1 MSKLAGLYAVT
12 DEQLITEEKFNQA
25 IEAVLQGGVK
35 IIQYRDKSSDRQKR
49 FKQAKNL
56 CSLCRQYEA
65 ISIINDDLEL
75 AKTVN
80 ADGVHLGKNDASLK
94 EARQTLGSDAIIGV
108 SCYNSLSTALSAEK
122 NTANYVAFGTMFPS
136 PTKPDAKPADLNII
150 SEAKQQITIPVCAIG
165 GITEKNIQQLIQ
177 QDIDMT
183 AVISSLFSTNDIK
196 AAANAL
202 SKHFT

>member
-1 MSKLAGLYAVT
+1 MLKLAGIYAVT
-12 DEQLITEEKFNQA
+12 DEQLITEEKFNRA
-25 IEAVLQGGVK
+25 IEAALQGGVK

-80 ADGVHLGKNDASLK
+80 ADGVHLGKNDASPK

-108 SCYNSLSTALSAEK
+108 SCYNSLSTALLAEK

-150 SEAKQQITIPVCAIG
+150 SEAKQQISIPVCAIG
-165 GITEKNIQQLIQ
+165 GITEKNIQQLVQ

-183 AVISSLFSTNDIK
+183 AVISSLFSTSDIK
-196 AAANAL
+196 ATANAL

>member
-1 MSKLAGLYAVT
+1 MLKLAGIYAVT
-12 DEQLITEEKFNQA
+12 DEQLITEEKFNRA
-25 IEAVLQGGVK
+25 IEAALQGGVK
-35 IIQYRDKSSDRQKR
+35 IIQYRDKSNDRQKR

-108 SCYNSLSTALSAEK
+108 SCYNSLSTALLAEK

-150 SEAKQQITIPVCAIG
+150 SEAKQQISIPVCAIG
-165 GITEKNIQQLIQ
+165 GITEKNIQQLVQ

-183 AVISSLFSTNDIK
+183 AVISSLFSTSDIK
-196 AAANAL
+196 ATANAL